1 MNREELNKKIKE
13 LEYYINREELKKSG
27 NIMFMIV
34 TLLTILGGGFALGI
48 LFNSLAKIMML
59 AIGIGAFANVGTI
72 KQLMDANDE
81 IKRCHEQIDEYHE
94 QLNRNHLN
102 SNNEI
107 KKEVKNNYSYNR
119 EKERIKKEVK
129 IETFTEEDFYE
140 ESNNKRR

>member
-13 LEYYINREELKKSG
+13 LEYHVNKQELKKSG

-34 TLLTILGGGFALGI
+34 TLLTILGGGFVLGL

-59 AIGIGAFANVGTI
+59 AIGIGAFTNVETI

-81 IKRCHEQIDEYHE
+81 IKRCNEQIDEYKND
-94 QLNRNHLN
+94 LNRPIT
-102 SNNEI
+102 NNVT
-107 KKEVKNNYSYNR
+107 KKETKEIKNNYSYNK
-119 EKERIKKEVK
+119 EKINNEVK

-140 ESNNKRR
+140 ENNKKGR

>member
-13 LEYYINREELKKSG
+13 LEYHVNKQELKKSG

-34 TLLTILGGGFALGI
+34 TLLTILGGGFVLGL

-59 AIGIGAFANVGTI
+59 AIGIGAFTNVGTI

-81 IKRCHEQIDEYHE
+81 IKRCNEQIDEYKND
-94 QLNRNHLN
+94 LNRPIT
-102 SNNEI
+102 NNVT
-107 KKEVKNNYSYNR
+107 KKETKEIKNNYSYNK
-119 EKERIKKEVK
+119 EKINNEVK

-140 ESNNKRR
+140 ENNKKGR

>member
-13 LEYYINREELKKSG
+13 LEYHINKQELKKSG

-34 TLLTILGGGFALGI
+34 TLLTILGGGFVLGL

-59 AIGIGAFANVGTI
+59 AIGIGAFTNVGTI

-81 IKRCHEQIDEYHE
+81 IKRCNEQIDEYKND
-94 QLNRNHLN
+94 LNRPIT
-102 SNNEI
+102 NNVTKKEI
-107 KKEVKNNYSYNR
+107 KEAKNNYSYNK
-119 EKERIKKEVK
+119 EKINNEVK

-140 ESNNKRR
+140 ENNKKGR